1 MTDTVTLEVASMG
14 NPARTASASIET
26 IAVTKPVLL
35 VDNDDNHP
43 DVQSYYRAALDASGY
58 QYDIW
63 DLGSDP
69 NLPPKYLDAHQAV
82 VWFTGG
88 SYPGP
93 ILPYESELATYLN
106 NGGKLFMSG
115 QDILDQAAG
124 TTAFVKNYLHIDWD
138 GTEAQN
144 DIGTTTVTAVQTN
157 TVMTGLGTYA
167 MNFGAVGLPDY
178 SDEITPIAPAIPA
191 FLDDSSMTDALTVS
205 ADNYKVM
212 FLAFPFEVMGTA
224 QDKADVMMHAMD
236 YFGVSPT
243 SYIYMPLVAQN
254 SPAP

>member
-1 MTDTVTLEVASMG
+1 
-14 NPARTASASIET
+14 
-26 IAVTKPVLL
+26 
-35 VDNDDNHP
+35 
-43 DVQSYYRAALDASGY
+43 
-58 QYDIW
+58 
-63 DLGSDP
+63 
-69 NLPPKYLDAHQAV
+69 
-82 VWFTGG
+82 
-88 SYPGP
+88 
-93 ILPYESELATYLN
+93 
-106 NGGKLFMSG
+106 
-115 QDILDQAAG
+115 
-124 TTAFVKNYLHIDWD
+124 
-138 GTEAQN
+138 
-144 DIGTTTVTAVQTN
+144 
-157 TVMTGLGTYA
+157 MTGLGTYA